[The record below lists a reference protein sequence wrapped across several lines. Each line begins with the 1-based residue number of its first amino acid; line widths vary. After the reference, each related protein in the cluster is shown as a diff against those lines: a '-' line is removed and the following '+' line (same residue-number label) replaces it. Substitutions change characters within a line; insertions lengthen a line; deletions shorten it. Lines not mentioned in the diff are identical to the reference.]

1 MSTDRFGAWAW
12 FALSWV
18 VVAGLP
24 GPASADA
31 TAFVGVDVVSVE
43 AGGLL
48 EDQTVLVEEGAI
60 VAVGPTA
67 SVALPDGVTKI
78 DGTGK
83 YLHYGLT
90 DVHVHFATDGFIS
103 ALLGKETK
111 LKPVEDML
119 YLYVANGVT
128 TVRVMAGFP
137 ELLEL
142 RERIARGAVLGPR
155 LIVSTPM
162 FDGEKPIWPAPL
174 GMPITSPEEART
186 AVRECK
192 AAGYD
197 LIKVYSL
204 IQRDA
209 YDAMMDEAGKVGLKV
224 VGHVP
229 VFVGQEHVFASGQHE
244 ITHVEEFWRFTED
257 YGDEVVERFTRMIAD
272 AGTWFSP
279 TLSTYTNIARQF
291 EDMDAML
298 AQDELRY
305 VDPAV
310 VEFWAPPNNRFLGA
324 NEDPKQAKQA
334 LEAFRPLAGFMMR
347 LVKSFY
353 EAGVP
358 LETGSDVLN
367 PMSTPGFALHD
378 ELAELVRAGLPEI
391 EAIRASTTRPA
402 EFMGESDTWGAV
414 APGRKAD
421 LVLLSANPLEDIRN
435 TERIDGVMV
444 GGRWLSR
451 EAIRARLDEIAAAY
465 SEGRSASK

>member
-1 MSTDRFGAWAW
+1 MSTSRFGVRAG
-12 FALSWV
+12 FALSWA

-24 GPASADA
+24 GSAAADM
-31 TAFVGVDVVSVE
+31 TAFVGVDVVSVA

-48 EDQTVLVEEGAI
+48 EDQTVLVDEGMI
-60 VAVGPTA
+60 VAVGPAA
-67 SVALPDGVTKI
+67 SVALPDGVTRI

-90 DVHVHFATDGFIS
+90 DVHVHFATDGFLS
-103 ALLGKETK
+103 ALLGKETR
-111 LKPVEDML
+111 LMPVEDTL
-119 YLYVANGVT
+119 YLYLANGVT

-142 RERIARGAVLGPR
+142 RERIARGDVLGPR
-155 LIVSTPM
+155 LIVATPM
-162 FDGEKPIWPAPL
+162 FDGEQPIWPAPL
-174 GMPITSPEEART
+174 GMPIASPEEART
-186 AVRECK
+186 AVRACK
-192 AAGYD
+192 ASGYD

-209 YDAMMDEAGKVGLKV
+209 YDAMMDEAAEVGLKV

-229 VFVGQEHVFASGQHE
+229 VFVGLEHAFESGQNE
-244 ITHVEEFWRFTED
+244 ITHVEEFWRFTRD
-257 YGDEVVERFTRMIAD
+257 YGDGVVERFTRMIAE

-279 TLSTYTNIARQF
+279 TLSTYTNIMRQF

-310 VEFWAPPNNRFLGA
+310 VEFWAPPYNRFLGA
-324 NEDPKQAKQA
+324 NEDPKKAEQA
-334 LEAFRPLAGFMMR
+334 LQAFEPQADFMMR

-378 ELAELVRAGLPEI
+378 ELAELVRAGLPEL

-402 EFMGESDTWGAV
+402 EFMGEADTWGAV

-435 TERIDGVMV
+435 TESIEGVMV
-444 GGRWLSR
+444 AGRWLSR
-451 EAIRARLDEIAAAY
+451 EAIRARLDGIAAACA
-465 SEGRSASK
+465 EGLPASK